1 MFFRIAVRE
10 ADWVDVCYS
19 LRAVL
24 DRKRSG
30 VLHGSRL
37 SHVVRRRG
45 GMGRAVGR
53 FIEFAA
59 RALVIRRTTWRALAI
74 GALVDAAIVLP
85 IAPPGSSWWRFA
97 DKARGGDFNEEIGWP
112 ELVQTI
118 ASIRDSLPVQERSRL
133 GILAAGSG
141 QAGAINLYGPEL
153 GLPKA
158 ICGMN
163 SHWLRGYGDP
173 PPETVIVVGMTRD
186 FAQSA
191 NADLARRYC
200 SETVTTY
207 HSLFP
212 VNHVQKS

>member
-59 RALVIRRTTWRALAI
+59 RALVIRRTTWRAL
-74 GALVDAAIVLP
+74 
-85 IAPPGSSWWRFA
+85 
-97 DKARGGDFNEEIGWP
+97 
-112 ELVQTI
+112 
-118 ASIRDSLPVQERSRL
+118 
-133 GILAAGSG
+133 
-141 QAGAINLYGPEL
+141 
-153 GLPKA
+153 
-158 ICGMN
+158 

-212 VNHVQKS
+212 VNHVTILNDN